1 MNKTLKNSLIAL
13 AGTLIVVGLSIG
25 LSFLSINKTL
35 ADSGQPNFIKKMNV
49 STGIT
54 IGTSSVDALDAS
66 SGRVYA
72 VLVNDSANPI
82 YLSLNG
88 AAAVVGQGIRL
99 NANGGSYE
107 INLSNQYIGQINA
120 ISGSSN
126 SNLTVTASQ

>member
-1 MNKTLKNSLIAL
+1 MNKTLKQILITTFAIIAAL
-13 AGTLIVVGLSIG
+13 AIFVNLKPQSAA
-25 LSFLSINKTL
+25 
-35 ADSGQPNFIKKMNV
+35 ADSGQPNTIKKMNV

-54 IGTSSVDALDAS
+54 VGTSSVDALDAS

-82 YLSLNG
+82 YISLNG

-99 NANGGSYE
+99 NATGGSYE

-120 ISGSSN
+120 ISGTGG